1 MIARRRRWLVGRFA
15 LHLIL
20 IIGAVFMALPFLWM
34 VLSSLKPPRQIFA
47 IPFQL
52 LPSPLTFESYREIW
66 TAVPLLRFFGN
77 TVFISVVGAATQTLM
92 AAMAGYVFAR
102 LRFPGRDLIFML
114 YLGTMMLPEQITLIP
129 RFLIVR
135 ALGWGDTYSALIVP
149 FLGSPLSAFIMR
161 QAFLDLPVDLEDS
174 ARIDGCSRFFILFR
188 VILPLSVPALSV
200 VVVFTFMEHWNSFLW
215 PLIVIHT
222 RKLYT
227 LQVGL
232 SMLRSEL
239 DTNWGQLMAASVFSA
254 LPTLLLFFVAQK
266 RFVEGITLTG
276 LKG

>member
-1 MIARRRRWLVGRFA
+1 VRHSVTNSLVHIVLLA
-15 LHLIL
+15 
-20 IIGAVFMALPFLWM
+20 GAVVMTLPFLWM
-34 VLSSLKPPRQIFA
+34 VLSSLKPARQIFA
-47 IPFQL
+47 IPFEL
-52 LPSPLTFESYREIW
+52 LPSPVTFENFVKVW
-66 TAVPLLRFFGN
+66 TAVPLLRFLGN
-77 TVFISVVGAATQTLM
+77 TVFISVVGASAQTLM

-102 LRFPGRDLIFML
+102 LRFPGRDMIFVL
-114 YLGTMMLPEQITLIP
+114 YLATMMLPEQITLIP
-129 RFLIVR
+129 KFLIIR
-135 ALGWGDTYSALIVP
+135 ALGWGDTYRALIVP

-174 ARIDGCSRFFILFR
+174 ARIDGCSRFYILFR
-188 VILPLSVPALSV
+188 VVLPLSMPAISV

-222 RKLYT
+222 QRLYT

-239 DTNWGQLMAASVFSA
+239 GTNWGQLMAASVITA
-254 LPTLLLFFVAQK
+254 LPILILFFIAQK